1 MSWDKCPDRPA
12 SAARPVRAGVRWDPA
27 CVGRDE
33 RGCGMSEWNPRDLT
47 LERWVAD
54 LETIVDA
61 ARPDEPVTLLGISQ
75 GAATCI
81 SYAIRHPDRVARMI
95 LYGGYARGKFH
106 RGAVSEREYRATAE
120 LTRIGWGRDNAA

>member
-1 MSWDKCPDRPA
+1 
-12 SAARPVRAGVRWDPA
+12 
-27 CVGRDE
+27 
-33 RGCGMSEWNPRDLT
+33 MSEWNPRDLT

-106 RGAVSEREYRATAE
+106 RGMVSEREYRAIVE
-120 LTRIGWGRDNAA
+120 LTHRMGTGQPCIPAGVHVTIHSHGNARTD